1 MGNSRQFSAE
11 IDEAI
16 KKEWVAKFVQ
26 FHRTIAL
33 DCYKAI
39 QTDSRAVAIKHGSPV
54 MTGRYSGSHTIAI
67 NSVDTSVLPP
77 APKHNLNSKSPPS
90 ARLINAKPLSSVSA
104 ILQKLKAFDY
114 VTIANSLPY
123 AEELELGF
131 SKFKAPNGVYDVTV
145 KFIEEKFANA
155 KL

>member
-1 MGNSRQFSAE
+1 MGNSTQFSAE

-26 FHRTIAL
+26 FHRTISIEA
-33 DCYKAI
+33 YKAI
-39 QTDSRAVAIKHGSPV
+39 QTDSRSVGIQYGSPV

-67 NSVDTSVLPP
+67 NSTDTSVLPP
-77 APKHNLNSKSPPS
+77 APQHNLNSKSPPS
-90 ARLINAKPLSSVSA
+90 ARLINAKPLSQVSA
-104 ILQKLKAFDY
+104 ILQKLKAFDF
-114 VTIANSLPY
+114 VTIANSLFY
-123 AEELELGF
+123 ARDLELGG
-131 SKFKAPNGVYDVTV
+131 SKLKAPNGIYEVTV